1 MERNLQQDSVSMKD
15 RTNHV
20 PTFIKFLL
28 IFVAVNIVLVI
39 LLIVHQIDQHHIRE
53 KRAAQAQAYLAKNP
67 IFPSL
72 SALSHFVKTH
82 FGEDSNRAS
91 HIIYRVNIYGKT
103 ECVQAIWHTGF
114 FVVDHY
120 AYRLFSCGGG

>member
-1 MERNLQQDSVSMKD
+1 MERNS
-15 RTNHV
+15 RV
-20 PTFIKFLL
+20 PTSIKIFL
-28 IFVAVNIVLVI
+28 IFVAAYLALTAWFIIHLNEQD
-39 LLIVHQIDQHHIRE
+39 HMDEQ
-53 KRAAQAQAYLAKNP
+53 RAAQAKAYLAKDP

-91 HIIYRVNIYGKT
+91 HFIYRLNIYGKT

-114 FVVDHY
+114 LSVDHY
-120 AYRLFSCGGG
+120 AYRLFSCGGN